1 MKRIPQKDLRDYEI
15 ASSWLA
21 QYIWFG
27 WGQRLAAKY
36 FARKT
41 IRKYRRY
48 LYVIE
53 NRNGNL

>member
-1 MKRIPQKDLRDYEI
+1 MKRISQKDLIHYEV
-15 ASSWLA
+15 ASSRVA
-21 QYIWFG
+21 KYVWFG
-27 WGQRLAAKY
+27 WGYRLMDKY

-53 NRNGNL
+53 NRKG